1 MPRNNAIVIV
11 CTARTGVLVVVVRAS
26 LAAAADVRLARRWR
40 EHLVAG
46 SAGLAGLQ
54 SPCESTQ
61 ARCQQTRL
69 SHTPRGTQALCAAA
83 QGEAERCPDKFSFKS
98 SVKSMHEGG
107 TAGGVTGRRPIPVVV
122 VCACRT
128 TSRRWR
134 RELRFRRRRA
144 FRLLGRAWT
153 FSLLRLDRALRLGH
167 RRAFRLLR
175 RARLLGATL

>member
-54 SPCESTQ
+54 SPRESTQ

-83 QGEAERCPDKFSFKS
+83 QGEAERCPDKFSSKS
-98 SVKSMHEGG
+98 SV
-107 TAGGVTGRRPIPVVV
+107 R
-122 VCACRT
+122 VCTKAA
-128 TSRRWR
+128 R
-134 RELRFRRRRA
+134 REE
-144 FRLLGRAWT
+144 
-153 FSLLRLDRALRLGH
+153 
-167 RRAFRLLR
+167 
-175 RARLLGATL
+175 